1 MAEQDEDKTV
11 GSTTSFAPPTY
22 TPEQYVGSHV
32 NFFNFGGLNT
42 TGIQVRRDDEDDED
56 KKKDEMFTSVL
67 SPVGSD
73 DESLNPSVL
82 AALSGNLGF
91 RQYGVDQINYTD
103 YATVSKSDKSDN
115 FANKEAQSKFRN
127 TDLKVAAGAG
137 AAMSSGLLD
146 PISAISSGI
155 FVGDMVAAPFGKDS
169 HRPGGPLGLALDLN
183 FAQQAKNVAAIK
195 EANGTGGM
203 MAEINGMK
211 VSRAPGRFIYTGN
224 LSGMSQQQ
232 IKALEATK
240 NGYLPQTYR
249 EDSDSD
255 NPGQFVRGGLKGAID
270 AEIAMGM
277 GGNYSQSGFFITSFG
292 QGAIGTTE
300 KNTRIAA
307 DFFNG
312 KYGTDVLTH
321 QDIYKA
327 TREAQRRAQAKY
339 GYFHTV
345 RDLNE
350 SDTFLDDV
358 IEEIIENKGGY
369 GDFAQSKGITAG
381 LTDSTDPTFTPGS
394 SPYASGTTRG
404 PYYYGAAPGT
414 RPGDF
419 AQSKGITTGLTDE
432 PQIMGGGLFF
442 DGDFAQSAGIT
453 AGLTDGSQI
462 MRGGLGR
469 FRGDFAQSK
478 GIRQGLTDD
487 PQITQYGLAP
497 GRFTPGSSPYPTGRT
512 KAPRAQ
518 STAASIVA
526 SITGRPLAVEYGSTW
541 MDESFNPAPA
551 PAAPPTEAAPPPA
564 MPSEDSSPPPVQR
577 EREEDDGARQARESL
592 SRSRRESRSPG
603 RGVSAGRQSGSFDVS
618 RSAGGSSGFR
628 GARAQGGRV
637 GMQAGG
643 LAQRP
648 VPEAGFVAGP
658 PEQFTEQE
666 TVADDQ
672 NGQVAP
678 NTFVINAAAVEYA
691 GSNDIRKM
699 ILDAYATAREK
710 GLDIGGVD
718 RKLYEGAVDVALSKG
733 EVVIPP
739 ELAKIIGYDRL
750 EKINNR
756 GKREVSRRQQAQQE
770 KANGAFL
777 GGLIDYMFGKGN
789 DPVVTS
795 PQDNKPTETESGFA
809 ERRDPP
815 SQQYTPSTPLPKM
828 NRQELLHE
836 DLLSQVEE
844 NRSVAYI
851 PKPKSG
857 THNSGVTVG
866 LGFDIGQ
873 HKITE
878 LEKMGLNDQLLAKLT
893 PYVNKRGKAA
903 EDALEKDPLRL
914 TFAELEE
921 LNTQTIRYKA
931 ERFKAKYPQYN
942 DVDDPGHRSVLFSV
956 YWFGAMPRYKTFKS
970 EYKKHGNLPR
980 ALKKGVI
987 DKISNKNHHEVTRA
1001 IKAADWY
1008 GNYKDRNFLNVPD

>member
-1 MAEQDEDKTV
+1 MAEQDDDQTV
-11 GSTTSFAPPTY
+11 GSTASFAPPTY
-22 TPEQYVGSHV
+22 TPDQYVGSSV
-32 NFFNFGGLNT
+32 DFFNFGGLNT
-42 TGIQVRRDDEDDED
+42 TGIQVDTEDEEDEDENR
-56 KKKDEMFTSVL
+56 DEMFTSVL
-67 SPVGSD
+67 APVRSD
-73 DESLNPSVL
+73 DESPNPSVL
-82 AALSGNLGF
+82 AALNGSLGF

-103 YATVSKSDKSDN
+103 YATVSKNDKSDN

-127 TDLKVAAGAG
+127 TDLKVTAAAG
-137 AAMSSGLLD
+137 AAMSSGILD

-211 VSRAPGRFIYTGN
+211 VSRSPGKFIYTGN

-277 GGNYSQSGFFITSFG
+277 GGNYSQSGFFITTFG

-345 RDLNE
+345 RDLSEN
-350 SDTFLDDV
+350 DTFLDDV
-358 IEEIIENKGGY
+358 IEEIIQSKGGD

-381 LTDSTDPTFTPGS
+381 LTDSSEPPFTPGS
-394 SPYASGTTRG
+394 SPYASGRTPG
-404 PYYYGAAPGT
+404 PFP
-414 RPGDF
+414 PGDF
-419 AQSKGITTGLTDE
+419 AQSSGITTGLTDD

-453 AGLTDGSQI
+453 AGLTDSPQI
-462 MRGGLGR
+462 MRG
-469 FRGDFAQSK
+469 
-478 GIRQGLTDD
+478 
-487 PQITQYGLAP
+487 GLAP

-512 KAPRAQ
+512 RGPFTPGSSPYPTGRTKPPRAQ
-518 STAASIVA
+518 SIAASVVA
-526 SITGRPLAVEYGSTW
+526 SITGRPLSVEFGNTW
-541 MDESFNPAPA
+541 MDESFSPAPA
-551 PAAPPTEAAPPPA
+551 PAAPPAEAAPPPA

-577 EREEDDGARQARESL
+577 EREDDDGARQARESL

-603 RGVSAGRQSGSFDVS
+603 RGTSASRERGPRDGYSGSS
-618 RSAGGSSGFR
+618 GGFR

-637 GMQAGG
+637 GMQMGG

-733 EVVIPP
+733 EVVVPP

-970 EYKKHGNLPR
+970 EYKKHGNIPR

-987 DKISNKNHHEVTRA
+987 DKISNKNHHEVNRA

>member
-42 TGIQVRRDDEDDED
+42 TGIQVKRDDEDDED

-67 SPVGSD
+67 SPVGSG

-103 YATVSKSDKSDN
+103 YATVSKNDKSDN

-321 QDIYKA
+321 QDIYRA

-339 GYFHTV
+339 GFFHTV
-345 RDLNE
+345 RDLSE
-350 SDTFLDDV
+350 DDTFLDDV

-394 SPYASGTTRG
+394 SPYPTGRTRG
-404 PYYYGAAPGT
+404 PFTPGSS
-414 RPGDF
+414 PYP
-419 AQSKGITTGLTDE
+419 TGRTDG
-432 PQIMGGGLFF
+432 PQTMGGGLFF

-453 AGLTDGSQI
+453 AGLTDS
-462 MRGGLGR
+462 
-469 FRGDFAQSK
+469 SE
-478 GIRQGLTDD
+478 
-487 PQITQYGLAP
+487 PP
-497 GRFTPGSSPYPTGRT
+497 FTPGSSPYPTGRT

-564 MPSEDSSPPPVQR
+564 MPSEDSSPPPVRR

-603 RGVSAGRQSGSFDVS
+603 RGVSASRERGPRDAYSGSS
-618 RSAGGSSGFR
+618 GGFR

-637 GMQAGG
+637 GMQEGG

-648 VPEAGFVAGP
+648 IPEAGFVAGP

-699 ILDAYATAREK
+699 IIDAYTIAREK

-718 RKLYEGAVDVALSKG
+718 RKIYESAVDVALSKG
-733 EVVIPP
+733 EVVVPP

-795 PQDNKPTETESGFA
+795 PQDNKPTQTESGFA